1 MKNTNLVEKFKEI
14 GFKEYEAK
22 ILIILLSGGLL
33 SASEIA
39 REGKLVRTSIYDTL
53 KSFVERGY
61 INEIETGSIL
71 KYQIINPE
79 IIIDKATRELNELN
93 SKRIS
98 QFRETFASAS
108 NEIGYG
114 KYKDKPEDNI
124 ELIRGYNKHRVSR
137 YIELVRSAEKQILGM
152 NRINGV
158 VTDELSTL
166 GSKLVNNGGE
176 VRYIYKIDLNFK
188 IRKNGKVIVPAKEDL
203 ISICRNFES
212 TGEKIR
218 LTLQEIPNAAIFD
231 SRVAYINITSNL
243 PNSKNR
249 HSDLIIKNSDF
260 VNNLKDMFE
269 FYWQNSISIDDY
281 AKNN

>member
-1 MKNTNLVEKFKEI
+1 VKNINLVEKFKDL

-22 ILIILLSGGLL
+22 ILIILLSGKLL

-39 REGKLVRTSIYDTL
+39 REGKMVRTSIYDTL

-61 INEIETGSIL
+61 INEIETSSIL

-79 IIIDKATRELNELN
+79 VITDKAIRELNELN
-93 SKRIS
+93 SKMIT
-98 QFRETFASAS
+98 QFRETFSSAS
-108 NEIGYG
+108 IEIGYG
-114 KYKDKPEDNI
+114 KHKDKPEDNI
-124 ELIRGYNKHRVSR
+124 ELIRGYNKHRVTR

-158 VTDELSTL
+158 VTDELSKL
-166 GSKLVNNGGE
+166 GNNLVNNGGE

-188 IRKNGKVIVPAKEDL
+188 IRKNGKVIVAAKEDL
-203 ISICRNFES
+203 VNICRNFES

-218 LTLQEIPNAAIFD
+218 LTMQDIPNAAIFD
-231 SRVAYINITSNL
+231 SKIAFINITSNL
-243 PNSKNR
+243 PNTKNR

-269 FYWQNSISIDDY
+269 FYWQNSISIEDY